1 LLGAAYEFLIKQFA
15 DSAGKKGG
23 EFYTPSHVVRMMVQI
38 LQPREGMSIY
48 DPAVGSGGM
57 LIQSANY
64 VAEQGGNERNLELHG
79 QDANGAVVSICKMNL
94 ILHNVSSGHIEYGDT
109 IAEPLNIENG
119 ALKQFDRVI
128 ANPPFSQNYNIIGL
142 KRPERFRYGLAP
154 DTGKKADLMF
164 VQHMLASLKANG
176 RGAVVMPHGV
186 LFRGGKELEI
196 RRAMLTYNFGVIE
209 GIIGLPPRLFYGTGI
224 PACVLILNKNKPDH
238 LRGKVFIINAD
249 AEFGEGKNQNF
260 LRPEDIEKITTVFD
274 KKEDIPKY
282 ARLVDVSEIE
292 QNDWNLNLRR
302 YVDNTPEPEPED
314 VRAHLYGGVPKV
326 EVDAK
331 QPLFDKFDYH
341 PMRIFKVRDDEYF
354 DFRDEVTDRNVIRQM
369 VENDENVKHTIAEMN
384 HHLAAWWEEARED
397 FSRLAKAADAV
408 PPEPEREPVAAGIVK
423 ENMADYLAMPKSA
436 SLPNVRQELLDS
448 LKTRLVPLGVL
459 DAFQVAGVFVNWWDG
474 IKYDLKTITQNGWS
488 PTLIP
493 DSYLIDEFFQ
503 KEQEN
508 ISFGETVIAGL
519 EADISE
525 LLDQLVELMEM
536 TPEEDQ
542 DSVSTAD
549 IKKELDTR
557 AKTDSGFKAHKKTL
571 TELESGLKT
580 AKKNLAED
588 KDRLVL
594 KLELK
599 RYGRDDAVREAEA
612 MLAQA
617 RTQLA
622 NTTEP
627 KKAKAIERDMAK
639 LLVRIAATDEL
650 IREIGGMIT
659 EPQCRELILRK
670 HHDFVST
677 KLDVYSKQELIN
689 TEQAFL
695 VLHQKYAVSL
705 VSLKAINDIAT
716 SDAESMFS
724 ALGFVG

>member
-1 LLGAAYEFLIKQFA
+1 
-15 DSAGKKGG
+15 
-23 EFYTPSHVVRMMVQI
+23 
-38 LQPREGMSIY
+38 
-48 DPAVGSGGM
+48 
-57 LIQSANY
+57 
-64 VAEQGGNERNLELHG
+64 
-79 QDANGAVVSICKMNL
+79 
-94 ILHNVSSGHIEYGDT
+94 
-109 IAEPLNIENG
+109 
-119 ALKQFDRVI
+119 
-128 ANPPFSQNYNIIGL
+128 
-142 KRPERFRYGLAP
+142 
-154 DTGKKADLMF
+154 
-164 VQHMLASLKANG
+164 
-176 RGAVVMPHGV
+176 
-186 LFRGGKELEI
+186 
-196 RRAMLTYNFGVIE
+196 LTDNFGVIE
-209 GIIGLPPRLFYGTGI
+209 GIIGLPPKLFYGTGI

-302 YVDNTPEPEPED
+302 YVDNAPEPEPED

-331 QPLFDKFDYH
+331 QPLFDKFDFD

-354 DFRDEVTDRNVIRQM
+354 VFRDEVTDRNVIRQM
-369 VENDENVKHTIAEMN
+369 VENDENVKHTITEMN
-384 HHLAAWWEEARED
+384 RHLAEWWEEARED
-397 FSRLAKAADAV
+397 FSRLAKCPDAAPV
-408 PPEPEREPVAAGIVK
+408 EPAREPVAAGMVK
-423 ENMADYLAMPKSA
+423 EKMADYLAMPKSA

-459 DAFQVAGVFVNWWDG
+459 DVFQVAGVFVNWWDG

-503 KEQEN
+503 KERDN
-508 ISFGETVIAGL
+508 ISLGESVIAGL
-519 EADISE
+519 EADIAE

-542 DSVSTAD
+542 DSVATSD

-557 AKTDSGFKAHKKTL
+557 AKTDAGFKAHKKTL
-571 TELESGLKT
+571 TEMESGLKT
-580 AKKNLAED
+580 AKKNLAEE
-588 KDRLVL
+588 KDRLTL
-594 KLELK
+594 KLVLK
-599 RYGRDDAVREAEA
+599 RYGRDDAVREAEG

-627 KKAKAIERDMAK
+627 KKVKAIERDTAK

-650 IREIGGMIT
+650 IDEIGGMIT
-659 EPQCRELILRK
+659 EPQCRELILKK
-670 HHDFVST
+670 HHNYVLSELDSYGSQTLSVCINALAQFHEKYST
-677 KLDVYSKQELIN
+677 SLSELSCETDLKYQSMIGVIN
-689 TEQAFL
+689 
-695 VLHQKYAVSL
+695 SL
-705 VSLKAINDIAT
+705 GVNK
-716 SDAESMFS
+716 
-724 ALGFVG
+724 